1 MTEKLFYQKWVVFA
15 GGATVHNAEL
25 IIQAFTEASS
35 VPALQIEHIW
45 TRPTMSLELWS
56 RPTMSRPD
64 GVFRSI

>member
-1 MTEKLFYQKWVVFA
+1 MLCNKANKTIWQTRSLIAGWQSVKL
-15 GGATVHNAEL
+15 
-25 IIQAFTEASS
+25 IQAFTEASS

-64 GVFRSI
+64 GVFRGI